1 MKRVK
6 SVLMSAILAATMV
19 VTNFAGAIPS
29 GVFAATPAEEAKEAV
44 TAAQTSV
51 GDNELKAD
59 IPVNESEP
67 QGETKSV
74 DVKEELGK
82 AQEDLGKAEGN
93 LAKVDEYAKDLE
105 SVDGNGNVT
114 GLISNAMGSY
124 KDAYGAVNNNN
135 DMEIVLKP
143 ETDEDGNIIYIDVV
157 DENGKPVLDEEGKVK
172 KTPQYKVV
180 GFAEADQKTEKGAD
194 GAISNAK
201 TANTSDSETV
211 ARAAA
216 GNAVN
221 DLNEAEAGLKA
232 AGEDVDDAQKAVNA
246 AAAKYDAAVKAAN
259 DALEKYKALQE
270 ELKNAQTNA
279 TAAHEHLKAAE
290 KAANVLADKADD
302 AYLEYI
308 GAKDN
313 KELQKIFDKVAEHYD
328 KMIMEDGTTNS
339 HEVDKLSQALLEY
352 YLTTGKLVAY
362 DYSNNTAVKYGSD
375 FAVPNPYVFQ
385 VTIGGETYTLRN
397 KKWDDDKALEKLIT
411 EKNGELV
418 EDDARFNANG
428 FVYAGYKWSD
438 NRMVIT
444 FKDEDGNRQEF
455 YFNYKKNGDGT
466 IYVYQRI
473 FSEENGTI
481 KWESDYDSQ
490 NRAGRAGQLSK
501 DEETGKVTNDN
512 FDYVEAMNKK
522 HASDKLSNANS
533 KISDAEEAT
542 KKFSGYVDGLVNEY
556 NGKKEPINS
565 IYAGMMGIR
574 EIEQS
579 LASLKAQLDSAK
591 ATLAA
596 ALDRKGS
603 LEEKVKAAREAVAA
617 IDLSRFGGSSDD
629 DADSDDA
636 GSDDVSN
643 ISLVPLTQ
651 DTTGVFGARTPR
663 VAGGGAVADRGVAG
677 VRQAGADNTGA
688 QNNINNAN
696 AVNTE
701 GTATTKKLADNTVP
715 LAANVEASNTSSVN
729 YIWLLAVAAA
739 VAIGAGVYAYDKRKK
754 ALANSAKGQK

>member
-1 MKRVK
+1 
-6 SVLMSAILAATMV
+6 
-19 VTNFAGAIPS
+19 
-29 GVFAATPAEEAKEAV
+29 
-44 TAAQTSV
+44 
-51 GDNELKAD
+51 
-59 IPVNESEP
+59 
-67 QGETKSV
+67 
-74 DVKEELGK
+74 
-82 AQEDLGKAEGN
+82 
-93 LAKVDEYAKDLE
+93 
-105 SVDGNGNVT
+105 
-114 GLISNAMGSY
+114 
-124 KDAYGAVNNNN
+124 
-135 DMEIVLKP
+135 
-143 ETDEDGNIIYIDVV
+143 
-157 DENGKPVLDEEGKVK
+157 
-172 KTPQYKVV
+172 
-180 GFAEADQKTEKGAD
+180 
-194 GAISNAK
+194 
-201 TANTSDSETV
+201 
-211 ARAAA
+211 
-216 GNAVN
+216 
-221 DLNEAEAGLKA
+221 
-232 AGEDVDDAQKAVNA
+232 
-246 AAAKYDAAVKAAN
+246 
-259 DALEKYKALQE
+259 
-270 ELKNAQTNA
+270 
-279 TAAHEHLKAAE
+279 
-290 KAANVLADKADD
+290 
-302 AYLEYI
+302 
-308 GAKDN
+308 
-313 KELQKIFDKVAEHYD
+313 
-328 KMIMEDGTTNS
+328 MIMEDGTTNS

-444 FKDEDGNRQEF
+444 FKDEDGNGQEF
-455 YFNYKKNGDGT
+455 YFNYKK
-466 IYVYQRI
+466 
-473 FSEENGTI
+473 
-481 KWESDYDSQ
+481 K
-490 NRAGRAGQLSK
+490 LSK

-533 KISDAEEAT
+533 KISDAEGAT
-542 KKFSGYVDGLVNEY
+542 EKFSNYVNGLVAFYSETATDDDRAEQEKSPII
-556 NGKKEPINS
+556 GKL
-565 IYAGMMGIR
+565 R
-574 EIEQS
+574 ELDQS

-596 ALDRKGS
+596 ALDRKAS
-603 LEEKVKAAREAVAA
+603 LEIKVEEARAAVRG

-688 QNNINNAN
+688 QNSINNAN

-739 VAIGAGVYAYDKRKK
+739 VAVGAGVYAYDKRKK
-754 ALANSAKGQK
+754 ALAHSAKGQK

>member
-51 GDNELKAD
+51 SDIPADELKAD
-59 IPVNESEP
+59 IPVKESEP
-67 QGETKSV
+67 QGETKQV
-74 DVKEELGK
+74 DINTELSD
-82 AQEDLGKAEGN
+82 AQDN
-93 LAKVDEYAKDLE
+93 LKQAGTNLSNADQYAKELE
-105 SVDGNGNVT
+105 SVDEKGNYT
-114 GLISNAMGSY
+114 GLINDAMGSM
-124 KDAYGAVNNNN
+124 KDAYGAVNNDMEIVNN

-157 DENGKPVLDEEGKVK
+157 DENGNPVLDEEGNVK
-172 KTPQYKVV
+172 KTPKYKVV
-180 GFAEADQKTEKGAD
+180 GFAEASQKTEKGAD
-194 GAISNAK
+194 GAITNAQ

-221 DLNEAEAGLKA
+221 DLNAAEAGLKA
-232 AGEDVDDAQKAVNA
+232 AGEDVDAAQKAYNTAEEKYRA
-246 AAAKYDAAVKAAN
+246 AAEAAKNAR
-259 DALEKYKALQE
+259 EKYEALQK

-290 KAANVLADKADD
+290 KAANALADKADD

-328 KMIMEDGTTNS
+328 KMIKEDGTTDS

-362 DYSNNTAVKYGSD
+362 DYSKNTEVKYGSD

-397 KKWDDDKALEKLIT
+397 KKWDNDKALEKLIT
-411 EKNGELV
+411 EKNGELI

-444 FKDEDGNRQEF
+444 FKDEDGNGQEF

-490 NRAGRAGQLSK
+490 NRARGAGQLSK

-512 FDYVEAMNKK
+512 FDYVEAMNQK

-533 KISDAEEAT
+533 KISDAVGAT
-542 KKFSGYVDGLVNEY
+542 EKFSNNVNGLVAFYSET
-556 NGKKEPINS
+556 
-565 IYAGMMGIR
+565 
-574 EIEQS
+574 
-579 LASLKAQLDSAK
+579 
-591 ATLAA
+591 AT
-596 ALDRKGS
+596 
-603 LEEKVKAAREAVAA
+603 
-617 IDLSRFGGSSDD
+617 DD
-629 DADSDDA
+629 D
-636 GSDDVSN
+636 
-643 ISLVPLTQ
+643 
-651 DTTGVFGARTPR
+651 
-663 VAGGGAVADRGVAG
+663 
-677 VRQAGADNTGA
+677 
-688 QNNINNAN
+688 
-696 AVNTE
+696 
-701 GTATTKKLADNTVP
+701 
-715 LAANVEASNTSSVN
+715 
-729 YIWLLAVAAA
+729 
-739 VAIGAGVYAYDKRKK
+739 
-754 ALANSAKGQK
+754 

>member
-29 GVFAATPAEEAKEAV
+29 GVLAATPLEETQNAV

-51 GDNELKAD
+51 GDNELKAEV
-59 IPVNESEP
+59 PVKESEP
-67 QGETKSV
+67 QGEKVEV
-74 DVKEELGK
+74 DINKELSD
-82 AQEDLGKAEGN
+82 AQKN
-93 LAKVDEYAKDLE
+93 LSDAGTNLSNADQYAKELE
-105 SVDGNGNVT
+105 SVDEKGNYT
-114 GLISNAMGSY
+114 GLINDAMGSY
-124 KDAYGAVNNNN
+124 KDAYGAVNNNK

-143 ETDEDGNIIYIDVV
+143 ETDEDGNIIYIDVL
-157 DENGKPVLDEEGKVK
+157 DENGNPVTDEDGNVK
-172 KTPQYKVV
+172 KTPKYKVV

-194 GAISNAK
+194 GAITNAK

-221 DLNEAEAGLKA
+221 DLNAAEAGLKA
-232 AGEDVDDAQKAVNA
+232 AGDDVDDAQKAVNA

-259 DALEKYKALQE
+259 AAREKYNALQE
-270 ELKNAQTNA
+270 ELKNAQINA

-290 KAANVLADKADD
+290 KAANALADKADD

-313 KELQKIFDKVAEHYD
+313 QELQKIFDKVAEHYD

-411 EKNGELV
+411 EKNGELI
-418 EDDARFNANG
+418 EEDARFNANG

-444 FKDEDGNRQEF
+444 FKDEDGKGREF

-490 NRAGRAGQLSK
+490 NRARGVGQLSK

-556 NGKKEPINS
+556 DDKTEPVS
-565 IYAGMMGIR
+565 RFYGALR
-574 EIEQS
+574 ELDQS

-596 ALDRKGS
+596 ALDRKAS
-603 LEEKVKAAREAVAA
+603 LEIKVEEARAAVRA

-688 QNNINNAN
+688 QNSINNAN

-739 VAIGAGVYAYDKRKK
+739 VAVGAGVYAYDKRKK
-754 ALANSAKGQK
+754 ALAHSAKGQK